1 MSLIEN
7 VKGGIRGIA
16 KIPTKSTFLQ
26 DGKLTP
32 DEFVEAGNRL
42 KFKCPSWQWAPGDP
56 KKALSYLPPDKQFLS
71 IKHIPCRSRASNVTD
86 QKEEALSGES
96 DEWVAAG
103 EKQETK
109 APAAG
114 ATADKGG
121 DDYFDFNE
129 VEPADPSAAQT
140 AADANFR
147 SYDVTIT
154 YDLFYNSP
162 RIWLSGFIA
171 DGTTPLTREQI
182 FEDMSEDHAR
192 KTVTIE
198 PHPHLGTMMMS
209 IHPCK
214 HASLMKTM
222 VDRMKDSGKTLGV
235 EQYFFTFLKFIS
247 SIVPTL
253 EIENTVE
260 VE

>member
-1 MSLIEN
+1 
-7 VKGGIRGIA
+7 
-16 KIPTKSTFLQ
+16 
-26 DGKLTP
+26 
-32 DEFVEAGNRL
+32 
-42 KFKCPSWQWAPGDP
+42 
-56 KKALSYLPPDKQFLS
+56 
-71 IKHIPCRSRASNVTD
+71 
-86 QKEEALSGES
+86 
-96 DEWVAAG
+96 
-103 EKQETK
+103 
-109 APAAG
+109 
-114 ATADKGG
+114 
-121 DDYFDFNE
+121 
-129 VEPADPSAAQT
+129 SAAQT

-235 EQYFFTFLKFIS
+235 EQQFFTFLK
-247 SIVPTL
+247 
-253 EIENTVE
+253 
-260 VE
+260 